1 MDTGEQAGEESS
13 ANRRERLLA
22 LRSSA
27 AAAASSTSSSSS
39 PSAAPPPPAWDL
51 PEPDLAPTSSAPR
64 PRSRFDFY
72 TNPGAAF
79 SSSAAAVPQ
88 KRKSADPP
96 GPNPAPAPP
105 HGNSGNNYP
114 PPHQHHMA
122 QSPMEGA
129 PGNSPWRGP
138 MQFQTPM
145 SGYRGT
151 PPGPPPHWNPHSA
164 SPAQD
169 PYPHPP
175 NFGFRGPNVGRGGSP
190 MNYGPGGSPMNY
202 GPGGSPMSY
211 EPRGSPRSYVPRG
224 SPHSSSGR
232 GRGENYYQSPGSR
245 GRGGRGGFQ
254 NHSGSQDQRNFY
266 RKSMVDD
273 PWQGLQPIVGSILP
287 IDGAKSWLP
296 ESLRKKET
304 PNQGRGGNFYHS
316 PGSRGRGGRGGFQ
329 NHSGSQDQRNFYR
342 KSMVDDP
349 WQGLQPIVGNILKP
363 VDGAKSWLPESL
375 RKKETPNQGR
385 TISNP
390 TSGLSLAEY
399 LASSFN
405 EASNES
411 NET

>member
-1 MDTGEQAGEESS
+1 
-13 ANRRERLLA
+13 
-22 LRSSA
+22 
-27 AAAASSTSSSSS
+27 
-39 PSAAPPPPAWDL
+39 
-51 PEPDLAPTSSAPR
+51 
-64 PRSRFDFY
+64 
-72 TNPGAAF
+72 
-79 SSSAAAVPQ
+79 
-88 KRKSADPP
+88 
-96 GPNPAPAPP
+96 
-105 HGNSGNNYP
+105 
-114 PPHQHHMA
+114 MA

-129 PGNSPWRGP
+129 PGNSPWRSP

-151 PPGPPPHWNPHSA
+151 PPGPPPHWNSHSA

-169 PYPHPP
+169 PYPHQT

-190 MNYGPGGSPMNY
+190 MNYGPGGSPMNYGPRGNPMNY

-232 GRGENYYQSPGSR
+232 GRGENYY
-245 GRGGRGGFQ
+245 
-254 NHSGSQDQRNFY
+254 
-266 RKSMVDD
+266 
-273 PWQGLQPIVGSILP
+273 
-287 IDGAKSWLP
+287 
-296 ESLRKKET
+296 
-304 PNQGRGGNFYHS
+304 HS
-316 PGSRGRGGRGGFQ
+316 PGLRGRGGRGGFQ

-363 VDGAKSWLPESL
+363 IDGAKSWLPESL

-405 EASNES
+405 EASDES